1 MRAAPTPMPTPIS
14 SATLLLPPRPPE
26 LEAELV
32 VAMVGAEIV
41 GFAMKG
47 NFDEEDD
54 LVDKGMSLR
63 RIAPGTSR
71 LMDR

>member
-14 SATLLLPPRPPE
+14 SATLLFPPWPPE

-32 VAMVGAEIV
+32 VALVGAEIV
-41 GFAMKG
+41 GVAMKG

-54 LVDKGMSLR
+54 LVDKGNVVTEDCAR
-63 RIAPGTSR
+63 DVEANG
-71 LMDR
+71 